1 MRDLLNRWLASAVLA
16 AVAAVAWAET
26 DPAETV
32 FAASEDR
39 VFQIRVLDRATGNKA
54 SIGSGFHARSPGLV
68 VTNFHVV
75 AEAIFE
81 PQRYRVEY
89 VASNEVSGPLELRS
103 VDVVHDLAVLQ
114 APDLSTAPLKL
125 RRGAIPQ
132 GTRIFSMGNPRD
144 LGMTI
149 TGGAYNGP
157 MEGSLYDK
165 LMFSGSLNPGMS
177 GGPALDRA
185 GHVVGVN
192 VATGGDDLGF
202 LVPAQRLRK
211 LLDEADDAG
220 AADRGLE
227 ARIESQLRANQSR
240 YMEELLAGEWQTRAF
255 GPVRLP
261 GEIAPFVQ
269 CWGQTSD
276 EESTPYRVS
285 RSQCATKDRIYLSR
299 GFDTGRIAYRYRLIN
314 SDSLNPWRFYELY
327 SQQYRR
333 AQDFSG
339 PEASDVTEF
348 TCRDRFL
355 RVADRPWKGAFCAR
369 RYKRF
374 PAVFDSFLTLALV
387 TDAARGVVIQVALT
401 GVSREHAQRFV
412 EKFLEHVTWA
422 R

>member
-1 MRDLLNRWLASAVLA
+1 MWHLLNRWLTGAALVL
-16 AVAAVAWAET
+16 VAAATPAEP
-26 DPAETV
+26 DPAERV

-39 VFQIRVLDRATGNKA
+39 VFQIRVLDRASGNKA

-68 VTNFHVV
+68 VTNFHVI

-81 PQRYRVEY
+81 PQRYRIEY
-89 VASNEVSGPLELRS
+89 VDNSEASGTLEVRS

-114 APDLSTAPLKL
+114 APDLATEPLPL
-125 RRGAIPQ
+125 RADAVAQ

-177 GGPALDRA
+177 GGPALDSA

-202 LVPAQRLRK
+202 LVPAERLRK
-211 LLDEADDAG
+211 LLDEAAG
-220 AADRGLE
+220 GQGDTDGLD
-227 ARIESQLRANQSR
+227 ARIQSQLLANQSR
-240 YMEELLAGEWQTRAF
+240 YMEELLEGDWQTRTF

-261 GEIAPFVQ
+261 GEIAPFIQ

-276 EESTPYRVS
+276 EESTPYRLS
-285 RSQCATKDRIYLSR
+285 RSQCATKDRIFLAR

-314 SDSLNPWRFYELY
+314 SESLNPWRFYELY

-333 AQDFSG
+333 PQDFSG
-339 PEASDVTEF
+339 PDASDVTEF

-355 RVADRPWKGAFCAR
+355 RVAERPWKGAFCAR

-374 PAVFDSFLTLALV
+374 PDVFDSFLTLALL
-387 TDAARGVVIQVALT
+387 TDTGRGLVIQVALT
-401 GVSREHAQRFV
+401 GVSRDHAKRFAD
-412 EKFLEHVTWA
+412 KFLEHVTWVQ
-422 R
+422 